1 MPYSQ
6 KIRTAIDRAPK
17 TMGSKLGKW
26 AVVLDFSVSRVAF
39 ATGATRQTVYNW
51 FSGGEV
57 TPAYRER
64 VQALIDLMASSS
76 TADEAWRKA
85 CQQFNLVA

>member
-6 KIRTAIDRAPK
+6 KMRLTISKAPR
-17 TMGSKLGKW
+17 TMGNKLGKW
-26 AVVLDFSVSRVAF
+26 AVMLDFSVSRVAT

-57 TPAYRER
+57 TIAYRDR
-64 VQALIDLMASSS
+64 VQALIDIMSTCS
-76 TADEAWRKA
+76 TAEEAWRKA
-85 CQQFNLVA
+85 CQEFSLVA

>member
-6 KIRTAIDRAPK
+6 KTRIANSRAPR

-26 AVVLDFSVSRVAF
+26 AMVLDFSVSRAAA

-51 FSGGEV
+51 FAGGEV
-57 TPAYRER
+57 TIAYRDR
-64 VQALIDLMASSS
+64 VQALIDILATCS
-76 TADEAWRKA
+76 TADEAWEKA
-85 CQQFNLVA
+85 CQQFSIVA

>member
-6 KIRTAIDRAPK
+6 KIRTSIDLAPK

-26 AVVLDFSVSRVAF
+26 AVVLDFSVSRVSI

-64 VQALIDLMASSS
+64 VQTLIDLMASSS
-76 TADEAWRKA
+76 TADEAWRKV
-85 CQQFNLVA
+85 CQHFNLVA

>member
-6 KIRTAIDRAPK
+6 KIRTTIDKAPR
-17 TMGSKLGKW
+17 TMGNKLGKW
-26 AVVLDFSVSRVAF
+26 AVLLDFSVSRVSL

-64 VQALIDLMASSS
+64 VQALIDIMAECS
-76 TADEAWRKA
+76 TAEEAWRKI
-85 CQQFNLVA
+85 CQRFNLAA

>member
-1 MPYSQ
+1 
-6 KIRTAIDRAPK
+6 
-17 TMGSKLGKW
+17 MGSKLGKW
-26 AVVLDFSVSRVAF
+26 AVVLDFSVSRVSLS
-39 ATGATRQTVYNW
+39 TGATRQTVYNW

-64 VQALIDLMASSS
+64 VQTLIDIMASCS

>member
-1 MPYSQ
+1 
-6 KIRTAIDRAPK
+6 
-17 TMGSKLGKW
+17 MGSKLGKW
-26 AVVLDFSVSRVAF
+26 AVVLDFSVSRVSL

-64 VQALIDLMASSS
+64 VQTLIDIMASSS
-76 TADEAWRKA
+76 TAEEAWRKI
-85 CQQFNLVA
+85 CQHFNLAA